1 MQGIN
6 AETLTNVYPSCPTH
20 RASEDIH
27 FSCYLTHPQT
37 FFNNSLHLSEE
48 KRIFAKKETMP
59 TIFIFFGFRFMF
71 YSNDHEPIH
80 VHVIKDGNEAK
91 YNVSPLTQIY
101 NHGFKK
107 HDIALIESIISENEA
122 VIIDR
127 WKEYFNQK

>member
-1 MQGIN
+1 M
-6 AETLTNVYPSCPTH
+6 E
-20 RASEDIH
+20 
-27 FSCYLTHPQT
+27 
-37 FFNNSLHLSEE
+37 LSEE
-48 KRIFAKKETMP
+48 KRIFAEKRNDANN
-59 TIFIFFGFRFMF
+59 IYIFGFRFMF

>member
-1 MQGIN
+1 
-6 AETLTNVYPSCPTH
+6 
-20 RASEDIH
+20 
-27 FSCYLTHPQT
+27 
-37 FFNNSLHLSEE
+37 
-48 KRIFAKKETMP
+48 
-59 TIFIFFGFRFMF
+59 MF

-91 YNVSPLTQIY
+91 YNVSPLIQIY

-107 HDIALIESIISENEA
+107 HDIVIESIISENEA

>member
-1 MQGIN
+1 MPTFGYLLYQGWAFLFIFLTLKHFPIN
-6 AETLTNVYPSCPTH
+6 SC
-20 RASEDIH
+20 
-27 FSCYLTHPQT
+27 
-37 FFNNSLHLSEE
+37 
-48 KRIFAKKETMP
+48 IFRKKSVILQKKETMP

-71 YSNDHEPIH
+71 YSNDHEPIY

-91 YNVSPLTQIY
+91 YNVSPLIQIY

>member
-1 MQGIN
+1 M
-6 AETLTNVYPSCPTH
+6 PTH
-20 RASEDIH
+20 GYLPYQGWALLFIFLTLKH
-27 FSCYLTHPQT
+27 FPLN
-37 FFNNSLHLSEE
+37 FLHLSEE
-48 KRIFAKKETMP
+48 KCNFAKKETMP

-91 YNVSPLTQIY
+91 YNVSPLIQIC

>member
-1 MQGIN
+1 MRRMEEFRLPKLFTVSGY
-6 AETLTNVYPSCPTH
+6 TVY
-20 RASEDIH
+20 
-27 FSCYLTHPQT
+27 FW
-37 FFNNSLHLSEE
+37 
-48 KRIFAKKETMP
+48 
-59 TIFIFFGFRFMF
+59 
-71 YSNDHEPIH
+71 SNENGEPIH

-91 YNVSPLTQIY
+91 YNVSPLIQIY

>member
-1 MQGIN
+1 MVTYHTKGGYFFLSSPLSNIF
-6 AETLTNVYPSCPTH
+6 PKISCIFQKK
-20 RASEDIH
+20 SVI
-27 FSCYLTHPQT
+27 LQKK
-37 FFNNSLHLSEE
+37 
-48 KRIFAKKETMP
+48 KRCQQYSY
-59 TIFIFFGFRFMF
+59 FFGFRFMF

-91 YNVSPLTQIY
+91 YNVSPLIQIY

>member
-1 MQGIN
+1 M
-6 AETLTNVYPSCPTH
+6 YPSCPTH
-20 RASEDIH
+20 RASEDTPFLSPSPSNI
-27 FSCYLTHPQT
+27 FPQNLCI
-37 FFNNSLHLSEE
+37 FQKKSVSLQ
-48 KRIFAKKETMP
+48 KKETMP

>member
-1 MQGIN
+1 MK
-6 AETLTNVYPSCPTH
+6 
-20 RASEDIH
+20 ASFHCAHWYNLCKKRNDANNIH
-27 FSCYLTHPQT
+27 
-37 FFNNSLHLSEE
+37 
-48 KRIFAKKETMP
+48 I
-59 TIFIFFGFRFMF
+59 FGFRFMF

-80 VHVIKDGNEAK
+80 VHVIKDGYEAK
-91 YNVSPLTQIY
+91 YNVSPLVQIY

>member
-1 MQGIN
+1 M
-6 AETLTNVYPSCPTH
+6 
-20 RASEDIH
+20 
-27 FSCYLTHPQT
+27 
-37 FFNNSLHLSEE
+37 HLSEE
-48 KRIFAKKETMP
+48 KHIFAKKETMP

-80 VHVIKDGNEAK
+80 VHVIKDGYEAK
-91 YNVSPLTQIY
+91 YNVSPLIQIY

>member
-1 MQGIN
+1 MPTFGYLPYQGWAFLFIFLTLKHFPEN
-6 AETLTNVYPSCPTH
+6 ACIFRKKS
-20 RASEDIH
+20 I
-27 FSCYLTHPQT
+27 
-37 FFNNSLHLSEE
+37 SLQ
-48 KRIFAKKETMP
+48 KKEKMP

-80 VHVIKDGNEAK
+80 VHVIKDGYEAK
-91 YNVSPLTQIY
+91 YNVSPLVQIY